1 MPERL
6 GELIRLFLKLG
17 TISFGGPAAHIA
29 LMEEEV
35 VRRRN
40 WLSREQFLDL
50 LGATY
55 LIPGPNAIEMAAYI
69 GHRRAGLLGLVV
81 AGASFTLPA
90 AAITA
95 VLAWAYVS
103 YQALPQIKPW
113 VDPLLAGIKPA
124 VLAIVVAAIC
134 RLGKT
139 ALGTWELAAIGLG
152 VAAASWAGA
161 GEVASLVAGGIL
173 GAVVLRWLRP
183 GSGEPPKSPPDVAVG
198 AVAVGAGGSATAAAA
213 AAAGAGT
220 AGVATVSLGKL
231 ALFFLKVG
239 AVLYGSGYVLIAYIE
254 GGLVDDYGWLKQE
267 ELLDA
272 VAVGQI
278 TPGPLISTVTF
289 VGYVVAGLPGAAVAT
304 VAVVLPGLCLVA
316 LVNPWIARLR
326 SWAWAGRFLDAA
338 SAASIGLTAVVAIRL
353 AQGTLL
359 VDTGEGLLPDWRGCV
374 VALAAGAVL
383 WRWKVAPAWLVL
395 AGAVAGR
402 VLWR

>member
-55 LIPGPNAIEMAAYI
+55 LIPGPNAIEMAANI
-69 GHRRAGLLGLVV
+69 GYRRGGLLGLVV
-81 AGASFTLPA
+81 AGTSFTLPA
-90 AAITA
+90 VAITA
-95 VLAWAYVS
+95 ALAWAYVG

-124 VLAIVVAAIC
+124 VLAIIVAAIG

-139 ALGTWELAAIGLG
+139 ALRSWELAAIGLG

-161 GEVASLVAGGIL
+161 GEVASLLAGGIL

-183 GSGEPPKSPPDVAVG
+183 ASGEPPKSPPDVA
-198 AVAVGAGGSATAAAA
+198 AAT

-220 AGVATVSLGKL
+220 SAAAAAAVAAGAGSAGVATFSLGKL

-239 AVLYGSGYVLIAYIE
+239 AVLYGSGYVLIAYLE
-254 GGLVDDYGWLKQE
+254 GGLVDDYGWLTQE

-272 VAVGQI
+272 AAVGQI

-289 VGYVVAGLPGAAVAT
+289 VGYVVAGFPGATVAT
-304 VAVVLPGLCLVA
+304 VAVVLPAFCFVA
-316 LVNPWIARLR
+316 LVSPWIARLR
-326 SWAWAGRFLDAA
+326 SWAWAGRFLDAV
-338 SAASIGLTAVVAIRL
+338 SAASIGLTAVVAVRL
-353 AQGTLL
+353 AQGILI
-359 VDTGEGLLPDWRGCV
+359 DWRGWII
-374 VALAAGAVL
+374 ALAAGAAL
-383 WRWKVAPAWLVL
+383 WRWKIPPAWLVL
-395 AGAVAGR
+395 AGAIAGL
-402 VLWR
+402 VLWSTP